1 MKSAFGAFLTLFLF
15 ANSPVTRAENGAS
28 PAAPSPIVE
37 QADEAQFHFLRGN
50 RAYQD
55 KRFEDALAS
64 YYLSNRLV
72 PNRNVQFNIARCLDR
87 LGRYDEAYR
96 AWTTLL
102 DQSLPD
108 KERQAVREAIDQ
120 LRPHLA
126 LLDIATTP
134 PGATI
139 FAGRR
144 DLGALGVTPK
154 SLSLPAGL
162 TKIILE
168 RDGYRPVELVAE
180 PTKGKQIKLSATLER
195 IFGEIDV
202 RRVPEGA
209 EIRRNFLDGEVLR
222 RGPGSAKILPGP
234 SVLFVSAPGFQT
246 ERVVVDVLADA
257 VVPVD
262 VLMSPAVAP
271 AGTLVV
277 RANIASALIRIDG
290 KEAGFAPA
298 VIEGIAAGSRRIEIL
313 EEGRQPFRET
323 VEVKQGER
331 TFVDA
336 HLGHADTEVTAATK
350 SAVASESAPASI
362 TIITA
367 DEIAA
372 FGYTTLVEAVNAVR
386 GTFTSNDR
394 SYESIGFGGFSPPGD
409 YTKRVLVLVD
419 GHPINDVVTGQG
431 YVGHDFDVDLANV
444 ARIEIVRGPGSVLYG
459 TGALFGVINVVTRG
473 AGEGMHAAANTMDGT
488 MGLVSGRA
496 TASARKGN
504 ADVMVSVGAMNSD
517 GDVRFV
523 VPADANTS
531 VPQTVLNAD
540 RDRAY
545 HADVI
550 GHWGPFSLRA
560 GFNDRKKNL
569 PTDAYGTLPWL
580 GPSYQEDRRGYAEVR
595 FDQAIEHFHLA
606 VRAAYDRS
614 AFHGHYVVGPTTGDP
629 TSDEDLSAQWI
640 TGEVRLET
648 PIFMRQRFT
657 LGSEVAKQIQLETA
671 NPGGPPIAKDLVV
684 SAYLVDDIEVTNR
697 LHVNAGL
704 RSDSYTKSFGTTLN
718 PRFALVGKPYL
729 QGNTKLLIG
738 RSFRAPSPNERADT
752 TDGNL
757 RPEVVSSVEIEH
769 THVVS
774 DDVRLVGAVFANWLS
789 DLIFEVN
796 DPQAGIIFQNKTNQV
811 RSLGAEGELRWEPG
825 GGTLF
830 SVSLTRQKVEELSS
844 QGNTPFLNAPD
855 TLFKARALCPLVGL
869 ALRFGTELVLDSGR
883 HFLQTDANAPA
894 ADDRVDDAILWNLS
908 LSGEYRA
915 FHLRYFAGMFNVLD
929 VHDPRAGIPTSIDF
943 PLALIPRYG
952 RSLRSGLAW
961 TF

>member
-1 MKSAFGAFLTLFLF
+1 MGY
-15 ANSPVTRAENGAS
+15 
-28 PAAPSPIVE
+28 APTW
-37 QADEAQFHFLRGN
+37 RC
-50 RAYQD
+50 
-55 KRFEDALAS
+55 
-64 YYLSNRLV
+64 SN
-72 PNRNVQFNIARCLDR
+72 
-87 LGRYDEAYR
+87 
-96 AWTTLL
+96 
-102 DQSLPD
+102 
-108 KERQAVREAIDQ
+108 
-120 LRPHLA
+120 
-126 LLDIATTP
+126 IATTP

-144 DLGALGVTPK
+144 DLGALGITPK

-180 PTKGKQIKLSATLER
+180 PSKGKQIKLSTTLEQ

-202 RRVPEGA
+202 RRLPENA

-222 RGPGSAKILPGP
+222 RGPGSARILPGR

-257 VVPVD
+257 AVRVD

-271 AGTLVV
+271 TGTLVV

-298 VIEGIAAGSRRIEIL
+298 VIDGVAAGSRLIEIL
-313 EEGRQPFRET
+313 EEGRQPFREM

-331 TFVDA
+331 AFVDA
-336 HLGHADTEVTAATK
+336 HLGHADTQVTAATK

-386 GTFTSNDR
+386 STFTSNDR
-394 SYESIGFGGFSPPGD
+394 SYESIGFGGFSPPSD

-419 GHPINDVVTGQG
+419 GHSVNDVVTGQA

-459 TGALFGVINVVTRG
+459 TGALFGVINVVTRR
-473 AGEGMHAAANTMDGT
+473 AGLGMHAAVNTTAGT
-488 MGLVSGRA
+488 MGVASARA
-496 TASARKGN
+496 TASARAGN
-504 ADVMVSVGAMNSD
+504 ADVMVSVGAMTSD

-523 VPADANTS
+523 VPADIYTN

-540 RDRAY
+540 GERAF

-550 GHWGPFSLRA
+550 GHLGPFSLR
-560 GFNDRKKNL
+560 GGYNDRKKNL
-569 PTDAYGTLPWL
+569 PTDAYDTRPWL
-580 GPSYQEDRRGYAEVR
+580 GTSHLDDRRSYAEIR
-595 FDQAIEHFHLA
+595 FDQDFQHFHLA
-606 VRAAYDRS
+606 ARAAYDKS
-614 AFHGHYVVGPTTGDP
+614 AFHGHYVGDGSADDP
-629 TSDEDLSAQWI
+629 TSDEDIGAQWI
-640 TGEVRLET
+640 TGELRLET
-648 PIFMRQRFT
+648 PVFMRQRFT
-657 LGSEVAKQIQLETA
+657 FGSEIAKQIQLLTA
-671 NPGGPPIAKDLVV
+671 NLGGPPIAKDLVA
-684 SAYLVDDIEVTNR
+684 SAYIVDDIEVTNR

-718 PRFALVGKPYL
+718 PRLALVGKPYL
-729 QGNTKLLIG
+729 AGNTKLLIG

-752 TDGNL
+752 PDGTL
-757 RPEVVSSVEIEH
+757 RPEVMSSVEIEH
-769 THVVS
+769 THAVS
-774 DDVRLVGAVFANWLS
+774 DDVRIVGALFANWLN

-796 DPQAGIIFQNKTNQV
+796 DPQAGIIYRNNSNQV

-830 SVSLTRQKVEELSS
+830 SVALTRQKVEELSPT
-844 QGNTPFLNAPD
+844 GNSPFLNAPD
-855 TLFKARALCPLVGL
+855 TLFKMRALCPLVGL

-883 HFLQTDANAPA
+883 HFLPTDTNAPA
-894 ADDRVDDAILWNLS
+894 ADNRVDDAVLWNLS

-915 FHLRYFAGMFNVLD
+915 FRLRYFAGMFNVLD

-952 RSLRSGLAW
+952 RSMRAGLAW

>member
-1 MKSAFGAFLTLFLF
+1 MKSAFRAFFTLFLF
-15 ANSPVTRAENGAS
+15 ASSPAARAENVAS
-28 PAAPSPIVE
+28 PSAASPIVE

-87 LGRYDEAYR
+87 LARYDESYR

-108 KERQAVREAIDQ
+108 KERQAVRDAIDQ

-134 PGATI
+134 PGATV

-180 PTKGKQIKLSATLER
+180 PSKGKQIKLSATLQR
-195 IFGEIDV
+195 IFGEIDI
-202 RRVPEGA
+202 RRVPEDA

-222 RGPGSAKILPGP
+222 RGPGTAKILPGP

-298 VIEGIAAGSRRIEIL
+298 VIEGVAAGSRRIEIL

-331 TFVDA
+331 AFVDA
-336 HLGHADTEVTAATK
+336 HLAHADSEVTAATK

-459 TGALFGVINVVTRG
+459 TGALFGVINVVTRR
-473 AGEGMHAAANTMDGT
+473 AGEGMHAAVNTTAGT
-488 MGLVSGRA
+488 MGVASARA
-496 TASARKGN
+496 TASARAGN

-517 GDVRFV
+517 GDIRFV
-523 VPADANTS
+523 VPADVNTS

-540 RDRAY
+540 GERAY
-545 HADVI
+545 HADVV
-550 GHWGPFSLRA
+550 GHLGPFSLRA

-569 PTDAYGTLPWL
+569 PTDAYDTRPWL
-580 GPSYQEDRRGYAEVR
+580 GTSYQEDRRGYAEIR
-595 FDQAIEHFHLA
+595 LDEDIQHFHLA
-606 VRAAYDRS
+606 ARAAYDKS
-614 AFHGHYVVGPTTGDP
+614 AFHGHYVGDQTAGDP
-629 TSDEDLSAQWI
+629 TSDEDIGAQWI

-648 PIFMRQRFT
+648 PVFLHQRFT
-657 LGSEVAKQIQLETA
+657 LGSEVAKQIQLETVA
-671 NPGGPPIAKDLVV
+671 PVPKDLIV
-684 SAYLVDDIEVTNR
+684 SAYLVDDIQVTNR

-718 PRFALVGKPYL
+718 PRFALIGKPYL

-757 RPEVVSSVEIEH
+757 RPEVMSSVEIEH

-774 DDVRLVGAVFANWLS
+774 DDVRLVGALFANRLN

-811 RSLGAEGELRWEPG
+811 RSVGAEGELRWEPG

-830 SVSLTRQKVEELSS
+830 SVSLTRQKVEELSP
-844 QGNTPFLNAPD
+844 QGNSPFLNAPD
-855 TLFKARALCPLVGL
+855 TLFKVRALCPLVGL

-883 HFLQTDANAPA
+883 HFRQTDANAPA
-894 ADDRVDDAILWNLS
+894 ADDRVDDAVLWNLS

-915 FHLRYFAGMFNVLD
+915 FHLHYFAGMFNVLD

-952 RSLRSGLAW
+952 RSMRAGLAW
-961 TF
+961 AF